1 MPVAYRL
8 AVVSHTLYGQDA
20 IKWFYKSIISTAF
33 VDNINKKTLY
43 SKMFHIHY
51 LRSI

>member
-33 VDNINKKTLY
+33 VDNINKKNTIQQDVSYTL
-43 SKMFHIHY
+43 S
-51 LRSI
+51 